1 MFLKRRAL
9 QAEYFDAPDR
19 SLEVMT
25 GDYRR
30 LTQVNRLFLLSRSFK
45 KLLPELLGEDR
56 CRSLSILDLGAG
68 DCALGNE
75 LSRWAAG
82 MGWNWRITNLDINPR
97 ALQLHNPR
105 LAVAGS
111 ALALPFRDAAFEVV
125 IASQMTHHFTSES
138 EACQHFREAWRVS
151 KRLLLLN
158 DLHRNLA
165 FYLALG
171 MVLKVAG
178 SPTQFFSDGL
188 LSVRKGWRLSE
199 WRAMAAQAGIGNAK
213 VWLYAGTR
221 IMLAARK
228 QA

>member
-19 SLEVMT
+19 PLAEMT

-30 LTQVNRLFLLSRSFK
+30 LTQINRLFLLARSFK
-45 KLLPELLGEDR
+45 KLLPRILGEEK
-56 CRSLSILDLGAG
+56 CRALSILDLGAG

-75 LSRWAAG
+75 LSNWAAAR
-82 MGWNWRITNLDINPR
+82 GWDWRITNLDINPR
-97 ALQLHNPR
+97 ALQLHGAR
-105 LAVAGS
+105 SVVAGS
-111 ALALPFRDAAFEVV
+111 ALALPFREGVFEVV
-125 IASQMTHHFTSES
+125 IASQMTHHFTSEA

-171 MVLKVAG
+171 MVLKASG
-178 SPTQFFSDGL
+178 APAEFFSDGL
-188 LSVRKGWRLSE
+188 LSVRKGWRLKE
-199 WRAMAAQAGIGNAK
+199 WRAMAAQAGISDAK

-228 QA
+228 RA